1 VSRADRTSLE
11 ATTFEV
17 DRAEVLA
24 VAAVL
29 PKDLG
34 RNAALTF
41 EVDVAEDVTT
51 ILTLDWALPR
61 SEETALVFWTEY
73 SHFRGSL

>member
-1 VSRADRTSLE
+1 M
-11 ATTFEV
+11 
-17 DRAEVLA
+17 LA

-29 PKDLG
+29 PKDFG
-34 RNAALTF
+34 RNAAFTF
-41 EVDVAEDVTT
+41 EVERAQDVTT

-61 SEETALVFWTEY
+61 SEETSFVFWTEN

>member
-34 RNAALTF
+34 GNATFTF